1 MKTENK
7 TAIILGATGLTGG
20 YVLNALL
27 ADDRYSRVILFSRS
41 SVGIRHEKL
50 KEILVDMFH
59 LERYKNEFYA
69 DEVFCCV
76 GTTKAKTPDKEQYKE
91 IDYGIPVT
99 VARICKEQQIPSLL
113 IISALGANPN
123 SSLFYSR
130 LKGVMEKDVEEE
142 QLEKVHFLQPS
153 LISGKR
159 KEFRLGEW
167 FMKQLMKIL
176 NLVLVGPLDKY
187 KSIHP
192 KDIATA
198 MIWLANNPYEKKR
211 IPSDILKKLA
221 RESA

>member
-27 ADDRYSRVILFSRS
+27 DDNRYSKVILFSRS
-41 SVGIRHEKL
+41 SVEIKHEKL

-59 LERYKNEFYA
+59 LERYKSQFLA

-192 KDIATA
+192 KVIATA